1 MVGGG
6 NGPCLG
12 AYGRMRFLAD
22 MGISP
27 KTAAFLRSLGHDAV
41 HLHDQGLDG
50 LEDPAILAK
59 AREEGRI
66 LLTHDLDFGELIAVS
81 GAMLPGVV
89 VFRLRNMRPE
99 AVSGYLQKIIS
110 RHAEAMEKGAIIS
123 VAEGQVRVRV
133 LPLRTGE

>member
-1 MVGGG
+1 
-6 NGPCLG
+6 
-12 AYGRMRFLAD
+12 MRFLAD

-99 AVSGYLQKIIS
+99 RVSRYLEKTIS

-123 VAEGQVRVRV
+123 VAEGQVRVRL